1 MSLAVHLVNAPQ
13 AGVRDAYL
21 DAWREIDARG
31 LRHPSGRR
39 LHLAWT
45 VHDVLHVVDVWDSPE
60 QQQDGELD
68 FIIGMIKSAPGFVRG
83 TWMGD
88 DERGLSCIL
97 FDSEQAARAVADN
110 ASLPP
115 DASATLRSVDVYAV
129 ARDV

>member
-1 MSLAVHLVNAPQ
+1 MHAVVFQVDFVP
-13 AGVRDAYL
+13 
-21 DAWREIDARG
+21 
-31 LRHPSGRR
+31 GR
-39 LHLAWT
+39 
-45 VHDVLHVVDVWDSPE
+45 E

-68 FIIGMIKSAPGFVRG
+68 FIIGMIKSTPGFVRG

-88 DERGLSCIL
+88 DEGGLSCIL

-110 ASLPP
+110 AGLPP